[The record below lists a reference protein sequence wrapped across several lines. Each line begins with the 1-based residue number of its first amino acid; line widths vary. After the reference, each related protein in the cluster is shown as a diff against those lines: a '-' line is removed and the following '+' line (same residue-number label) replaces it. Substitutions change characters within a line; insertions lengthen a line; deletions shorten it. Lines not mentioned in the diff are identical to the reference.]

1 MSSNNRPLSPHL
13 DVYRLPLSALLSVV
27 HRGTGGFLTIGTIA
41 LVWWLM
47 ALAGGEE
54 SFNSA
59 QQFMGS
65 FIGRLIL
72 LGWTFALF
80 FHLSNGIRHLVW
92 DAGYCFEKEAVE
104 KTSYIVLGVSVFL
117 TLLVWI
123 IAFFFG
129 AGA

>member
-80 FHLSNGIRHLVW
+80 FHLSNGIRHLIW